1 MKEQRSCQI
10 NKRVRIASFKST
22 MDYSAVV
29 DSICTERLD
38 LVEILTENRLQLL
51 DTLHSLHPLMILR
64 DVLPVIAQYCKLKS
78 DISSMLKD
86 MDALEQTLVSRI
98 S

>member
-1 MKEQRSCQI
+1 
-10 NKRVRIASFKST
+10 

-29 DSICTERLD
+29 DAIHAERLD
-38 LVEILTENRLQLL
+38 LVEILVENRLQLL
-51 DTLHSLHPLMILR
+51 DTFYSLHPLMMLQ

-86 MDALEQTLVSRI
+86 MDALERTLVLRI